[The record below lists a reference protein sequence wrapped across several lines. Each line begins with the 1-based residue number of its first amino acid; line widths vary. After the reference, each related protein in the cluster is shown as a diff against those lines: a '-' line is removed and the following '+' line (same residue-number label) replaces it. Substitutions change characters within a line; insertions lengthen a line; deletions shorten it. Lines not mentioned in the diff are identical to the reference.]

1 MQHTESGNES
11 LSIILPAKN
20 EAAGLA
26 LVLPRLKT
34 LYPGAQIIV
43 VDDGSK
49 DETAQICEEMQV
61 HRAAHPYSQGN
72 GAAIKTGLRAA
83 TGDILVCMDADGQHR
98 PEEICLLLERLAQ
111 GYDMVVGARRSSGQA
126 SAHRGLANAF
136 YNRVASWMVGHR
148 VADLTSGFR
157 AMRRNRVLEF
167 ISLLPNGFSY
177 PTTTTMCFFRAGYP
191 VSYVDIDVQARLA
204 GTQSHIRLWRDGMR
218 FLLIIFK
225 IGTLY
230 SPLKIFL
237 PISLSLFTLGAGY
250 YLYTFL
256 SFSRFTNMSALLFTS
271 SLLIFL
277 MGLIS
282 EQITALMYQ
291 DRSGR

>member
-1 MQHTESGNES
+1 MSITESGTQS
-11 LSIILPAKN
+11 LSIVLPAKN
-20 EAAGLA
+20 EAEGLS
-26 LVLPRLKT
+26 LVLPRLKS
-34 LYPGAQIIV
+34 LYPQAEIIV
-43 VDDGSK
+43 VDDGSS
-49 DETAQICEEMQV
+49 DHTASVCEAEGV
-61 HRAAHPYSQGN
+61 IRAAHPYSQGN
-72 GAAIKTGLRAA
+72 GAAIKTGLRRA
-83 TGDILVCMDADGQHR
+83 GGEIVVCMDADGQHR
-98 PEEICLLLERLAQ
+98 PEEIELLLTEMAT
-111 GYDMVVGARRSSGQA
+111 GYDMVVGSRNKSGQA
-126 SAHRGLANAF
+126 SAHRGLANAL
-136 YNRVASWMVGHR
+136 YNRLASWMVGHK

-157 AMRRNRVLEF
+157 AMRRSRVMEF

-191 VSYVDIDVQARLA
+191 VAYVDIDVQSRLA
-204 GTQSHIRLWRDGMR
+204 GTASHIRLWRDGMR

-237 PISLSLFTLGAGY
+237 PIAASLFATGTGY

-256 SFSRFTNMSALLFTS
+256 TMSRFTNMSALLFTS
-271 SLLIFL
+271 ALVIFL

-291 DRSGR
+291 DRSGH

>member
-1 MQHTESGNES
+1 MPFTEVGAPS
-11 LSIILPAKN
+11 LSIVLPAKN
-20 EAAGLA
+20 EADGLS
-26 LVLPRLKT
+26 LVLPRLKS
-34 LYPGAQIIV
+34 LYPLAEIIV
-43 VDDGSK
+43 VDDGST
-49 DETAQICEEMQV
+49 DYTASVC
-61 HRAAHPYSQGN
+61 AAQEVIRVPHPYSQGN
-72 GAAIKTGLRAA
+72 GAAIKTGLRRA
-83 TGDILVCMDADGQHR
+83 TGEIVVCMDADGQHR
-98 PEEICLLLERLAQ
+98 PEEIELLLDKMAT
-111 GYDMVVGARRSSGQA
+111 GYDMVVGSRNKSGQA
-126 SAHRGLANAF
+126 SAHRGLANAL
-136 YNRVASWMVGHR
+136 YNRLASWMVGHK

-157 AMRRNRVLEF
+157 AMRRSRALEF

-191 VSYVDIDVQARLA
+191 VAYVDIDVQSRLA
-204 GTQSHIRLWRDGMR
+204 GTTSHVRLWRDGMR

-237 PISLSLFTLGAGY
+237 PIAASLFATGTGY

-256 SFSRFTNMSALLFTS
+256 TMSRFTNMSALLFTS
-271 SLLIFL
+271 ALVIFL

-291 DRSGR
+291 DRSGH